1 MRTSW
6 ARLAKEVSDC
16 TACPLCEGCTQK
28 VMGQG
33 DPNAALM
40 LIGEGPGEQEDL
52 QGEAF
57 VGRAGEL
64 LTQMLAAISLP
75 RDRVYICNTVKCR
88 PPKNRAPKP
97 EELEACRPHLI
108 AQIALVKPEVVFL
121 LGATAVQVML
131 GNSYRITQCRG
142 QWFERGGLK
151 ILATFHP
158 AALLRDP
165 RRKHETWADL
175 KMVRKQLL
183 ELAAY
188 PDLLK

>member
-1 MRTSW
+1 MQISW
-6 ARLAKEVSDC
+6 ATLADQVSEC
-16 TACPLCEGCTQK
+16 AACALCEGCTQK

-64 LTQMLAAISLP
+64 LTNMLAAINLP
-75 RDRVYICNTVKCR
+75 RSRVYICNTVKCR
-88 PPKNRAPKP
+88 PPKNRTPKP
-97 EELEACRPHLI
+97 DELDACRPFLLS
-108 AQIALVKPEVVFL
+108 QIALVKPKVLFL
-121 LGATAVQVML
+121 LGSSAVRVVL
-131 GNSYRITQCRG
+131 GPDYRITQCRG
-142 QWFERGGLK
+142 QWFARDGFK
-151 ILATFHP
+151 IMATFHP

-175 KMVRKQLL
+175 KMVRQQLKDL
-183 ELAAY
+183 GEY
-188 PDLLK
+188 QDLLL

>member
-1 MRTSW
+1 MRISW
-6 ARLAKEVSDC
+6 AELAEQVSEC

-33 DPNAALM
+33 DPNAPLM

-64 LTQMLAAISLP
+64 LTNMLAAIQLP

-88 PPKNRAPKP
+88 PPKNRTPKP
-97 EELEACRPHLI
+97 DELEACRPHLLR
-108 AQIALVKPEVVFL
+108 QIALVKPRVVFL
-121 LGATAVQVML
+121 LGSTAVRVML
-131 GNSYRITQCRG
+131 GPNYRITQCRG
-142 QWFERGGLK
+142 QWFGRGELK
-151 ILATFHP
+151 IMATFHP

-175 KMVRKQLL
+175 KMVRK
-183 ELAAY
+183 ELQELSLYA
-188 PDLLK
+188 DLLS

>member
-1 MRTSW
+1 MQTSW
-6 ARLAKEVSDC
+6 ATLAEQVSEC
-16 TACPLCEGCTQK
+16 TACPLCESCTQK

-64 LTQMLAAISLP
+64 LTNMLAAINLP

-88 PPKNRAPKP
+88 PPQNRTPKP
-97 EELEACRPHLI
+97 DELEACRPHLLS
-108 AQIALVKPEVVFL
+108 QIALVKPKVLFL
-121 LGATAVQVML
+121 LGASAVRVVL
-131 GNSYRITQCRG
+131 GPEYKITQCRG
-142 QWFERGGLK
+142 QWYARGQFQ
-151 ILATFHP
+151 IMATFHP

-165 RRKHETWADL
+165 RRNCLLYTSDAAD
-175 KMVRKQLL
+175 
-183 ELAAY
+183 E
-188 PDLLK
+188 

>member
-1 MRTSW
+1 MQTSW
-6 ARLAKEVSDC
+6 ATLAEQVSEC
-16 TACPLCEGCTQK
+16 TACPLCESCTQK

-64 LTQMLAAISLP
+64 LTNMLAAINLP

-88 PPKNRAPKP
+88 PPQNRTPKP
-97 EELEACRPHLI
+97 DELEACRPHLLS
-108 AQIALVKPEVVFL
+108 QIALVKPKVLFL
-121 LGATAVQVML
+121 LGASAVRVVL
-131 GNSYRITQCRG
+131 GPEYKITQCRG
-142 QWFERGGLK
+142 QWYARGQFQ
-151 ILATFHP
+151 IMATFHP

-165 RRKHETWADL
+165 RRKHDTWADL
-175 KMVRKQLL
+175 KMVRQQLKDL
-183 ELAAY
+183 GQYA
-188 PDLLK
+188 DLLI

>member
-6 ARLAKEVSDC
+6 ARLAGQVSEC
-16 TACPLCEGCTQK
+16 TACALCEGCTQK

-33 DPNAALM
+33 DPGAPLM

-64 LTQMLAAISLP
+64 LTNMLAAIQLP
-75 RDRVYICNTVKCR
+75 RDRVYICNAVKCR
-88 PPKNRAPKP
+88 PPQNRTPRP
-97 EELEACRPHLI
+97 DELDACLPHLLS
-108 AQIALVKPEVVFL
+108 QIALVKPKVIFL
-121 LGATAVQVML
+121 LGATAVRVIL
-131 GNSYRITQCRG
+131 GPDYRITQCRG
-142 QWFERGGLK
+142 QWYERDGIK
-151 ILATFHP
+151 IMATFHP

-175 KMVRKQLL
+175 KMVKKQLQ
-183 ELAAY
+183 ELSQYA
-188 PDLLK
+188 DLLG